1 MKAIG
6 PHEMMMAVR
15 VVAGGGMLYSAVF
28 ILRAVRKRMY
38 SDSNS
43 DISQALDKIWERYN
57 RGEISWDEYEVL
69 SRDLEGYRR

>member
-6 PHEMMMAVR
+6 PHEMLTVVR
-15 VVAGGGMLYSAVF
+15 VVAGGGILYSAIS
-28 ILRAVRKRMY
+28 ILRAVRKRMN
-38 SDSNS
+38 SGSNS
-43 DISQALDKIWERYN
+43 DISQALDELWGRYN

>member
-15 VVAGGGMLYSAVF
+15 IVASGGMLYSAIF
-28 ILRAVRKRMY
+28 ILRAVRRRMY

-43 DISQALDKIWERYN
+43 DISQALDELWERYN
-57 RGEISWDEYEVL
+57 RGEISRDEYEVL